1 MKRYLYILFIS
12 GLFLSPTSDA
22 LKAQDRIR
30 MLDTVDIQQS
40 RLQLLAPGH
49 HVHQIDSVS
58 LSFAAA
64 QSVADVLAMESDV
77 FIKHYG
83 LGSLATTSLRGGS
96 ASHTALIRNGFNL
109 QSPMN
114 GQQDLALLP
123 AYFIDDVQIQY
134 GGSSGLYGSGA
145 VGGAIHLSNRPVF
158 NQGIRASLNQ
168 TVGNF
173 GLVQPGLDLSLSG
186 KHWMARSR
194 AFLRTAEN
202 DFQLPGLNRTQPH
215 AALLQKGFQQEFAF
229 LPGKRQL
236 LQLWLWTH
244 NSDRELPPPLTS
256 EISAAQQQDQSRRI
270 AGQWS
275 FSGNQIEWKIRSAWV
290 RDQLYFSDSIASIFS
305 NNQSQTFIQEIEQTI
320 RLGSNHRLHL
330 GLNSTLQKADADGY
344 GQTTPSQHQLALF
357 VSYLYDPVA
366 SPWIIITSIRQGR
379 TNNSWNPTIPSVNLR
394 RNLSPGLT
402 IRGQAGRSFRLPTFN
417 DLFWSPGGNPELQP
431 ESGWNQDI
439 GLEWD
444 AESKFGRLTASATGY
459 SQTINN
465 WILWRP
471 GPNFWYPENIRNVW
485 SRGVETDLGLTYS
498 RKKITLRA
506 NAAYTFTKATITE
519 VAQQR
524 DFSLGKQLIY
534 TPAHQ
539 VRSSLRLSGEHWSAT
554 YSHRFTGKRYTATDN
569 SAWLDPFDLGSLSV
583 GRSWTYNKFS
593 LDLAARVDNLWAV
606 EYQVIDNRAMP
617 LRSGSIS
624 LNIHF
629 NTPFHTDPT

>member
-1 MKRYLYILFIS
+1 
-12 GLFLSPTSDA
+12 
-22 LKAQDRIR
+22 

-96 ASHTALIRNGFNL
+96 ASHTALIWNGFNL

-134 GGSSGLYGSGA
+134 GGSSGIYGSGA
-145 VGGAIHLSNRPVF
+145 VGGAIHLSNRPLF

-168 TVGNF
+168 TVGSF
-173 GLVQPGLDLSLSG
+173 GLVQPGVDLSLSG
-186 KHWMARSR
+186 KHWAARSR
-194 AFLRTAEN
+194 AFLRMAEN

-215 AALLQKGFQQEFAF
+215 AALVQQGFQQEFAF

-275 FSGNQIEWKIRSAWV
+275 FSGSQIEWKIRSAWV

-357 VSYLYDPVA
+357 VSYLYEPVS
-366 SPWIIITSIRQGR
+366 SPWMIITNIRQGR
-379 TNNSWNPTIPSVNLR
+379 TTHAWNPIIPSVNVR
-394 RNLSPGLT
+394 RILLPGLT
-402 IRGQAGRSFRLPTFN
+402 LRGQAGRSFRLPTFN
-417 DLFWSPGGNPELQP
+417 DLYWTPGGNPDLQP
-431 ESGWNQDI
+431 EEGWNQDI
-439 GLEWD
+439 GLEWSSETKMGIL
-444 AESKFGRLTASATGY
+444 AGSATGY

-471 GPNFWYPENIRNVW
+471 GPNFWYPENLRNVW
-485 SRGVETDLGLTYS
+485 SRGIETDLGLTYGWK
-498 RKKITLRA
+498 RITLKA

-519 VAQQR
+519 VAQER

-539 VRSSLRLSGEHWSAT
+539 VRSSLRISGDHWSAT

-629 NTPFHTDPT
+629 HTPFQTDPT

>member
-1 MKRYLYILFIS
+1 
-12 GLFLSPTSDA
+12 
-22 LKAQDRIR
+22 

-40 RLQLLAPGH
+40 RLELLAPGH

-58 LSFAAA
+58 LSFASA
-64 QSVADVLAMESDV
+64 QSIADVLAKESDV

-96 ASHTALIRNGFNL
+96 ASHTALIWNGFTL

-145 VGGAIHLSNRPVF
+145 IGGAIHLSNNPHF
-158 NQGIRASLNQ
+158 NQGIRASLNH
-168 TVGNF
+168 TVGSF
-173 GLVQPGLDLSLSG
+173 GLSQPGLDISLSG
-186 KHWMARSR
+186 KRWMARSR

-202 DFQLPGLNRTQPH
+202 DFQLPGLNRKNPH

-275 FSGNQIEWKIRSAWV
+275 FSGNQVDWKIRSAWV
-290 RDQLYFSDSIASIFS
+290 REQLYFSDSIASIFS
-305 NNQSQTFIQEIEQTI
+305 NNQSQTFIQEVEQTI
-320 RLGSNHRLHL
+320 RFGSNHSLHL

-344 GQTTPSQHQLALF
+344 GQKNPSQYQLAVF
-357 VSYLYDPVA
+357 VSYLYEPVA
-366 SPWIIITSIRQGR
+366 SPWMVISSIRQGR
-379 TNNSWNPTIPSVNLR
+379 TNNAWNPTIPSINVR
-394 RNLSPGLT
+394 RILLPGLT
-402 IRGQAGRSFRLPTFN
+402 LRGQAGRSFRLPTFN
-417 DLFWSPGGNPELQP
+417 DLYWTPGGNPDLQS

-439 GLEWD
+439 GMEWD
-444 AESKFGRLTASATGY
+444 SETTIGRFTASVTGY

-471 GPNFWYPENIRNVW
+471 GPNFWYPENLRNVW
-485 SRGVETDLGLTYS
+485 SRGLESDVGFTHS
-498 RKKITLRA
+498 WNAITIKA
-506 NAAYTFTKATITE
+506 QGAYTLTKATITE
-519 VAQQR
+519 VAQER
-524 DFSLGKQLIY
+524 DLSLGKQLIY
-534 TPAHQ
+534 TPKHQ
-539 VRSSLRLSGEHWSAT
+539 VRSSVRILSNRWSAT

-569 SAWLDPFDLGSLSV
+569 SAWLAPFDLASLSA
-583 GRSWTYNKFS
+583 GYNWDYKNFR
-593 LDLAARVDNLWAV
+593 LDLAARIDNLWAE

-629 NTPFHTDPT
+629 HTPFPKKPT